1 MFIKVIQTLK
11 LLNILL
17 ISPLLILNAQANVL
31 PYSGS
36 EATQAVQTSP
46 AQVTTSVISPETNE
60 ISDVASTET
69 ATDWLIKLKAALTEQ
84 HFDAG
89 VISTKANKTDSFKWL
104 HGVVGDQEVESI
116 APLIG
121 GGMTTIRKGNVVSF
135 IEANKQVYSIE
146 ASSIRNFIPPV
157 FYKSVEVLADSYQF
171 VSVSKNQIG
180 GRPAQLIRIESK
192 DNTTFNYWVWVDVE
206 SGLPLR
212 LEYVNQSG
220 EVVERMLMTHLSVFS
235 EPTDDMQKI
244 SKSEF
249 PAPAVIGL
257 ASNKDTNNWHMSW
270 LPKGFKLIKSDRHH
284 VSISR
289 EVSDYYLYSD
299 GLVEFSI
306 YIQRPLESFKSPIV
320 LQEGATSFVMINANG
335 YDVTV
340 VGAIPA
346 ETGYQIATNIKR
358 K

>member
-1 MFIKVIQTLK
+1 MKLFNALFISIF
-11 LLNILL
+11 ILL
-17 ISPLLILNAQANVL
+17 PRVVFSSDLSEEQGAQL
-31 PYSGS
+31 
-36 EATQAVQTSP
+36 T
-46 AQVTTSVISPETNE
+46 AQVKASVTSDDFS
-60 ISDVASTET
+60 STET
-69 ATDWLIKLKAALTEQ
+69 ATDWLIKLKHALTTQ
-84 HFDAG
+84 NFDAG
-89 VISTKANKTDSFKWL
+89 VISTKANKTESFKWL
-104 HGVVGDQEVESI
+104 HGVVVSKEIESI

-121 GGMTTIRKGNVVSF
+121 GGITTIRKGNIVSF

-157 FYKSVEVLADSYQF
+157 FYNTVEVLADSYQF
-171 VSVSKNQIG
+171 VLVSKNQIG

-192 DNTTFNYWVWVDVE
+192 DNTTFNYWVWIDAE

-220 EVVERMLMTHLSVFS
+220 EVVERMLMTHLSVYS
-235 EPTDDMQKI
+235 EPTEDMIKI
-244 SKSEF
+244 SQLDF
-249 PAPAVIGL
+249 PEPVIISI
-257 ASNKDTNNWHMSW
+257 ASNKDTNDWHINW

-306 YIQRPLESFKSPIV
+306 YIQRPLESFKSPVV
-320 LQEGATSFVMINANG
+320 LQDGATSFVMINANG
-335 YDVTV
+335 FDVTV

-346 ETGYQIATNIKR
+346 ETGYKIATNITR